1 MQKRLFLTGPSG
13 VGKTW
18 ILRQQLKEQLAS
30 AGGFVTERIADR
42 KGAVLGFELLPA
54 AAAAGIEGFSGQR
67 FLDCSVSPPRSDNE
81 VFRSFGVQLLE
92 EAAYYP
98 FAVLDEIGGYELL
111 IPQFRNALAELLNSD
126 TPCIGVLK
134 SPANARQ
141 LKRRFGFGSKFTAHT
156 RQLHRAL
163 KADPDTLI
171 IKVNKPGD
179 KRAMDAVERW
189 VREFCN

>member
-1 MQKRLFLTGPSG
+1 MEKRLFLTGPSG

-18 ILRQQLKEQLAS
+18 ILRRQLQEQLAS
-30 AGGFVTERIADR
+30 AGGFVTRRIVDDR
-42 KGAVLGFELLPA
+42 GAVLGFELLPA
-54 AAAAGIEGFSGQR
+54 AAAAGVEGFSGR
-67 FLDCSVSPPRSDNE
+67 LFMDCSVSPPRSDNE
-81 VFRSFGVQLLE
+81 VFRGYGVQLLE

-141 LKRRFGFGSKFTAHT
+141 LKRRFGFGSKFTDYT

-163 KADPDTLI
+163 KADPNTRI
-171 IKVNKPGD
+171 IKVKKPGD
-179 KRAMDAVERW
+179 KRAMAAVAQWAAEY
-189 VREFCN
+189 CG